1 MTASI
6 VSLYIINK
14 YGGMVYNNQFSGKDL
29 LSNNDHLRLAST
41 FHGYDLFFIGS
52 FFFMKFI

>member
-41 FHGYDLFFIGS
+41 FHGYDLFFISS
-52 FFFMKFI
+52 FFL